1 MIMAS
6 HHHIWKKFGK
16 WCRLII
22 LIHRG
27 GEFVC
32 KDILSQK
39 MGIKDTTD
47 GAEIYRKLKPYE
59 KKIKTMAIDQQK
71 ALLPDNEVTD
81 TIKMDLSLIT
91 CIIQILDTTQNYP
104 LIAELRLKR
113 IELFH
118 LAECK
123 RDLTEQLFNE
133 HWDKISQSLTNLQ
146 YNIDLMKELKTEDP
160 LSQEH
165 EKTLKDITHNMK
177 GSTELSWVST
187 SVIYLI

>member
-1 MIMAS
+1 
-6 HHHIWKKFGK
+6 
-16 WCRLII
+16 
-22 LIHRG
+22 
-27 GEFVC
+27 
-32 KDILSQK
+32 
-39 MGIKDTTD
+39 
-47 GAEIYRKLKPYE
+47 
-59 KKIKTMAIDQQK
+59 MAIDQQK

-113 IELFH
+113 IELFR